1 MSIDKAIAELI
12 SALNA
17 NTAALEKA
25 AGAAPSVGATAETK
39 TAGKGRAT
47 AETKKTD
54 EPKVTQEQVNA
65 ALIKIKDAFGMPEA
79 KTVIKEFGLV
89 DKMADIK
96 PAQFKAVL
104 EGAIA
109 KFDELTAAAEG
120 GDDKGDDL

>member
-1 MSIDKAIAELI
+1 MSIDQAIAALTA
-12 SALNA
+12 ALNA
-17 NTAALEKA
+17 NTAALEKS
-25 AGAAPSVGATAETK
+25 AGAAPDAAEK
-39 TAGKGRAT
+39 PAAGKGKGA
-47 AETKKTD
+47 AETKKAD
-54 EPKVTQEQVNA
+54 GPKVTQEQVNA

-120 GDDKGDDL
+120 GDGKGDDL

>member
-1 MSIDKAIAELI
+1 MSIDKAISELI

-25 AGAAPSVGATAETK
+25 AGATTSAGAAETK
-39 TAGKGRAT
+39 TTTKGKAT
-47 AETKKTD
+47 AETKKAD

-109 KFDELTAAAEG
+109 KFDELTAAADG
-120 GDDKGDDL
+120 GEQGFDL

>member
-1 MSIDKAIAELI
+1 MSIE
-12 SALNA
+12 ALLTSLKESIDR

-25 AGAAPSVGATAETK
+25 AGAAPSAAAEK
-39 TAGKGRAT
+39 PAAKGKAA
-47 AETKKTD
+47 AEKKAD
-54 EPKVTQEQVNA
+54 EQKVTQEQVNA

-104 EGAIA
+104 DGAVA
-109 KFDELTAAAEG
+109 KYDELTAAAEG
-120 GDDKGDDL
+120 GEEKGDDL

>member
-1 MSIDKAIAELI
+1 MSIDAAILALTA
-12 SALNA
+12 ALNA

-25 AGAAPSVGATAETK
+25 AGAAPSAGETK
-39 TAGKGRAT
+39 TTTKGKVA
-47 AETKKTD
+47 AETKKAD

-65 ALIKIKDAFGMPEA
+65 ALIKIKDSFGMPEA

>member
-1 MSIDKAIAELI
+1 MSIDAAILALTA
-12 SALNA
+12 ALNA

-25 AGAAPSVGATAETK
+25 AGATTSAAEK
-39 TAGKGRAT
+39 PAAGKGKAT
-47 AETKKTD
+47 AETKKAD

>member
-1 MSIDKAIAELI
+1 MSIDSAIAALTAALI
-12 SALNA
+12 A
-17 NTAALEKA
+17 NTAALTAAAASGANISTSTGETKSTKGK
-25 AGAAPSVGATAETK
+25 AGAD
-39 TAGKGRAT
+39 
-47 AETKKTD
+47 TKKVD
-54 EPKVTQEQVNA
+54 EPKVTQEMVNA

>member
-1 MSIDKAIAELI
+1 MSIDQAIAALTA
-12 SALNA
+12 ALNA
-17 NTAALEKA
+17 NTAALTA
-25 AGAAPSVGATAETK
+25 AAASGANISTGAETK
-39 TAGKGRAT
+39 PAGKGRAG

-65 ALIKIKDAFGMPEA
+65 ALIKIKDSFGMPEA

>member
-1 MSIDKAIAELI
+1 MSIDLAIAALTAALI
-12 SALNA
+12 A

-25 AGAAPSVGATAETK
+25 AAEKPAAKVKAAAE
-39 TAGKGRAT
+39 
-47 AETKKTD
+47 KKAD

-65 ALIKIKDAFGMPEA
+65 ALIKIKDSFGMPEA

-104 EGAIA
+104 DGAVA
-109 KFDELTAAAEG
+109 KYDELTAAAEG
-120 GDDKGDDL
+120 GDEKGDDL

>member
-1 MSIDKAIAELI
+1 MSIE
-12 SALNA
+12 ALLTSLKESIDR

-25 AGAAPSVGATAETK
+25 AGATTSASAGETK
-39 TAGKGRAT
+39 TTGKGRTT

>member
-1 MSIDKAIAELI
+1 MSIDSAIAALTAALI
-12 SALNA
+12 A
-17 NTAALEKA
+17 NTAALEKS
-25 AGAAPSVGATAETK
+25 AGAAPAAAEK
-39 TAGKGRAT
+39 PAAGKGKAA
-47 AETKKTD
+47 AETKKAD

-120 GDDKGDDL
+120 GEDKGDDL

>member
-1 MSIDKAIAELI
+1 MSIDSAILALTA
-12 SALNA
+12 ALNA

-25 AGAAPSVGATAETK
+25 AGAAPAAGAAETK
-39 TAGKGRAT
+39 TTTKGKTT
-47 AETKKTD
+47 AEAKKAD

-65 ALIKIKDAFGMPEA
+65 ALIKIKDSFGMPEA

-109 KFDELTAAAEG
+109 KFDELTAAADG